1 MLWTW
6 SHILADYNFK
16 LLMYIFSLIKRVWI
30 WFHILADYKIIVDV
44 HFFINKTCL
53 KMFSIGIYEC
63 DFICV
68 NERYFFFVCLSIY
81 IYIYL
86 YLYYDYRNKFNGN
99 YVVLLV
105 GFYYQYYMLQS
116 FLIQS
121 THNIRDR
128 KKKL

>member
-1 MLWTW
+1 
-6 SHILADYNFK
+6 
-16 LLMYIFSLIKRVWI
+16 
-30 WFHILADYKIIVDV
+30 
-44 HFFINKTCL
+44 
-53 KMFSIGIYEC
+53 MFSIGIYEC

-68 NERYFFFVCLSIY
+68 NERYFFFLCLSIY

-128 KKKL
+128 KKNYNKDNGIYIFSLKFIHPLRNLSITRY